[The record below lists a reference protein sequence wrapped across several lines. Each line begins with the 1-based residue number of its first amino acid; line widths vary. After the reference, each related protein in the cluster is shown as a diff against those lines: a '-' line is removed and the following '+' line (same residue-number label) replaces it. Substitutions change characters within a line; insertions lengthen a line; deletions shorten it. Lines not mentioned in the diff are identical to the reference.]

1 MRICNTGLNFF
12 QVNNDLGDCRICA
25 WTTDCY
31 VGNLIDQS
39 YEEIWNGKRACAL
52 RNRLINQDY
61 SKCIIDNCP
70 YLSKNEIDKHVVD
83 IDDIPEYPEQLSL
96 SYDNVCNY
104 NCSTCDIHERYNAAD
119 KDQMQQ
125 RFDKI
130 EEELKK
136 VLPHVKEIS
145 ANGQGELFASKRT
158 LKMLSEWKPLAPAKE
173 CKVSLETNGSLFDEE
188 HWKQI
193 ENLGQYNLSVSVTV
207 MSFDEYTYQQLS
219 GVRYPISRIEN
230 NLRFIKSLR
239 EKGIINYLELA
250 TVVQERNFRQLPD
263 FTRRCIEEFG
273 ADEVRLRYF
282 LPWGK
287 YSADIEWFADVRNP
301 YHPYNKE
308 FLEIMKNPI
317 FKHPKVNDWSGGRGS
332 LLGEHP
338 YKKKYDKALAKLKIL
353 DMYIHDRT
361 QFAEKLKG
369 AVSNDKPI
377 VVYGVGEIGR
387 LILNQLAG
395 NYTDICALDR
405 NAVMN
410 AYQGIKISCPDCEK
424 VSIDGCQVIITPIG
438 DDNNIE
444 MYLKQFGCP
453 DQFIEIDSL
462 FGETIKNT

>member
-1 MRICNTGLNFF
+1 
-12 QVNNDLGDCRICA
+12 
-25 WTTDCY
+25 
-31 VGNLIDQS
+31 
-39 YEEIWNGKRACAL
+39 
-52 RNRLINQDY
+52 
-61 SKCIIDNCP
+61 
-70 YLSKNEIDKHVVD
+70 
-83 IDDIPEYPEQLSL
+83 
-96 SYDNVCNY
+96 
-104 NCSTCDIHERYNAAD
+104 
-119 KDQMQQ
+119 MQQ

-136 VLPHVKEIS
+136 VFPHVKEIS

-301 YHPYNKE
+301 YHPQSRI
-308 FLEIMKNPI
+308 LLPTILI
-317 FKHPKVNDWSGGRGS
+317 GGG
-332 LLGEHP
+332 
-338 YKKKYDKALAKLKIL
+338 YDK
-353 DMYIHDRT
+353 
-361 QFAEKLKG
+361 G
-369 AVSNDKPI
+369 NDYDEWI
-377 VVYGVGEIGR
+377 E
-387 LILNQLAG
+387 
-395 NYTDICALDR
+395 
-405 NAVMN
+405 
-410 AYQGIKISCPDCEK
+410 SF
-424 VSIDGCQVIITPIG
+424 G
-438 DDNNIE
+438 D
-444 MYLKQFGCP
+444 
-453 DQFIEIDSL
+453 
-462 FGETIKNT
+462 TIKLLVLIGQTRQKIAECCDKHGFSNYVFKDTYEEALEFCTESAQKGDAVLLSPACASWDMFPNYETRGKRFKDYVNKLSD